1 MLQGEISYVRKTTGQ
16 ASIVTRISGHWNHFK
31 SRLLVRY
38 ALSYILIFL
47 IPLSVVTVFIY
58 ENAVKSL
65 RFEIEQANV
74 NQLNQVK
81 MTIDSRIS
89 ELLEISGKIAF
100 DEQLTPYMVR
110 HPYYSREAIRALDSY
125 KANSSILEDL
135 FLYFHGDSSIYSSLG
150 LSDLDVAFNKMYHFP
165 NWQLEQLERD
175 LNETKQPLMRPAET
189 VTVRTVRK
197 ESMLTMLVPIK
208 PNDLYPYGTL
218 VYLMKESKLTGM
230 MDSILSDY
238 AGSSY
243 IFDQTGQ
250 VLTANNRGLT
260 LAKEEIAVLAD
271 LTPGIHSLTLGGE
284 PHSVVSVKSG
294 ENGWTYTTTMPS
306 YQFFSRVAHIQTLIL
321 LVFSIAV
328 ITGVVAAMLLA
339 RKQYHPIKDLLKLA
353 ERRDSPAE
361 AENAKTRNEWEWIRQ
376 TIQSY
381 SIRIDQQNPFV
392 RQQCLLLLIKHGKPD
407 DPEINRMM
415 ESTGLRFP
423 DGPSLYFAAIIA
435 WDDQMHSSLEEGEP
449 HGEPK
454 APAYKRLQELLADL
468 PLPKLDSQVYGVEF
482 TTDNQFALLISLP
495 ERMEDHDKIRL
506 RVGQIIEA
514 IQALAAEHSDRLP
527 SIGVGTVYPELASL
541 NQSFIEAA
549 TALEYRTVGGSGQVA
564 YFERLAELPAVAGE
578 GFWISR
584 KSTLKLEQ
592 SLKQG
597 NSSVALQMI
606 TEIID
611 SIKQEAPQMYL
622 LRCLCFDLLNALL
635 RTATELGM
643 HEVLRTIPSLTS
655 FETLE
660 ELEDN
665 LGELTMQICHHV
677 ERKTETEQTSLIDD
691 IVAYVDQQFADYTL
705 SLEHLALKYS
715 ISTSYLSRSFKEK
728 TGQNFSQYIWLRRMN
743 EVIRLL
749 TTTEAPLQEIIE
761 QVGYWDAPNFIR
773 KFKKETGSTPGQ
785 YRKLHTPH
793 KVPEPPAE

>member
-1 MLQGEISYVRKTTGQ
+1 MSKPTGQ
-16 ASIVTRISGHWNHFK
+16 ASIVRRISRNWSHFK
-31 SRLLVRY
+31 SRLLFRY

-65 RFEIEQANV
+65 RIEIEQANV

-89 ELLEISGKIAF
+89 ELQEISGKIAY
-100 DEQLTPYMVR
+100 DERLTPYMVR

-135 FLYFHGDSSIYSSLG
+135 FLYFHGDTSIYSTLG
-150 LSDLDVAFNKMYHFP
+150 LSDLDVAFNKIYHFP
-165 NWQLEQLERD
+165 NWQLDQLKLD
-175 LNETKQPLMRPAET
+175 LNDTKQLLMRPAEM
-189 VTVRTVRK
+189 VTIRSVRQ

-208 PNDLYPYGTL
+208 PNDLYPNGTL
-218 VYLMKESKLTGM
+218 VYLMKESQLTGM
-230 MDSILSDY
+230 MDSILSDF

-243 IFDQTGQ
+243 ILDQTKQ
-250 VLTANNRGLT
+250 VLTANNRGST
-260 LAKEEIAVLAD
+260 LEKEEIAILAD
-271 LTPGIHSLTLGGE
+271 LTPGIHSLVLGGE
-284 PHSVVSVKSG
+284 QHSVVSVKSG
-294 ENGWTYTTTMPS
+294 ENGWTYMTTMPS
-306 YQFFSRVAHIQTLIL
+306 YQFFSRIGHIQTLIL

-328 ITGVVAAMLLA
+328 ITGIVAAMLLA

-361 AENAKTRNEWEWIRQ
+361 AENTKTRNEWEWIRQ
-376 TIQSY
+376 TIQNY

-392 RQQCLLLLIKHGKPD
+392 RQQCLLLLIKHGQPD

-415 ESTGLRFP
+415 QSAGIRFP
-423 DGPSLYFAAIIA
+423 EGPRLYFAAIIA
-435 WDDQMHSSLEEGEP
+435 WDEP
-449 HGEPK
+449 LNPLPEDEAGQPEPGVSPFK
-454 APAYKRLQELLADL
+454 GLQERLSDL
-468 PLPKLDSQVYGVEF
+468 PLPELDSQVYGVEF

-495 ERMEDHDKIRL
+495 DQREDDVKVRQ

-514 IQALAAEHSDRLP
+514 IQAVAAEHNDRLP
-527 SIGVGTVYPELASL
+527 SIGIGTVYPGLARL

-549 TALEYRTVGGSGQVA
+549 TALEYRTVGGRGQVA
-564 YFERLAELPAVAGE
+564 YFERLTDLPAVAGE

-606 TEIID
+606 AEIID

-665 LGELTMQICHHV
+665 LGELTMQICLHV

-691 IVAYVDQQFADYTL
+691 IVAYVDQQYADYTL

-715 ISTSYLSRSFKEK
+715 ISTSYLSRSFKDK
-728 TGQNFSQYIWLRRMN
+728 TGSTFSQYIWQLRMN

-785 YRKLHTPH
+785 YRKEHTPH
-793 KVPEPPAE
+793 KVPKPPVE

>member
-1 MLQGEISYVRKTTGQ
+1 MSKPTGQ
-16 ASIVTRISGHWNHFK
+16 ASIMRRISRNWSHFK
-31 SRLLVRY
+31 SRLLFRY

-65 RFEIEQANV
+65 RIEIEQANV

-81 MTIDSRIS
+81 MTIDSRVS
-89 ELLEISGKIAF
+89 ELLEISGKIAY
-100 DEQLTPYMVR
+100 DERLTPYMVR

-135 FLYFHGDSSIYSSLG
+135 FLYFHKDTSIYSTLG
-150 LSDLDVAFNKMYHFP
+150 LSDLDVAFNKIYHFP
-165 NWQLEQLERD
+165 NWQLEQLKVD
-175 LNETKQPLMRPAET
+175 LNDTRQPLMRPAET
-189 VTVRTVRK
+189 VTIRGVRQ

-208 PNDLYPYGTL
+208 PNDLYPNGTL
-218 VYLMKESKLTGM
+218 VYLMKESQLTGM
-230 MDSILSDY
+230 MDSILSDF
-238 AGSSY
+238 AGSSF
-243 IFDQTGQ
+243 IFDQTNQ
-250 VLTANNRGLT
+250 VLTANNRGST
-260 LAKEEIAVLAD
+260 LEKEEIALLAD
-271 LTPGIHSLTLGGE
+271 LTPGIHSLVLGGE
-284 PHSVVSVKSG
+284 QHSVVSVKSR
-294 ENGWTYTTTMPS
+294 ENGWTYLTTMPS
-306 YQFFSRVAHIQTLIL
+306 YQFFSRIAHIQTLIL

-339 RKQYHPIKDLLKLA
+339 RKQYHPIKDLLQLA

-376 TIQSY
+376 TIQNY

-392 RQQCLLLLIKHGKPD
+392 RQQCLLLLIKHGQPD

-415 ESTGLRFP
+415 QSAGIRFP
-423 DGPSLYFAAIIA
+423 EGPRLYFAAIVA
-435 WDDQMHSSLEEGEP
+435 WDEP
-449 HGEPK
+449 LSPLPEDEAGQAEP
-454 APAYKRLQELLADL
+454 ATLPYKRLQERLSDL
-468 PLPKLDSQVYGVEF
+468 PLPELDSQVYGVEF

-495 ERMEDHDKIRL
+495 DQREEPDQVRL
-506 RVGQIIEA
+506 RVGQIIET
-514 IQALAAEHSDRLP
+514 IQAVAAEHNDRLP
-527 SIGVGTVYPELASL
+527 SIGIGTVYPGLTRL

-643 HEVLRTIPSLTS
+643 HEALRTIPSLTS

-665 LGELTMQICHHV
+665 LGELTMQICLHV

-691 IVAYVDQQFADYTL
+691 IVAYVDQQYADYTL

-715 ISTSYLSRSFKEK
+715 ISTSYLSRSFKDK
-728 TGQNFSQYIWLRRMN
+728 TGYTFSQYIWQLRMN

-761 QVGYWDAPNFIR
+761 QVGYYDAPNFIR

-785 YRKLHTPH
+785 YRKEHTPH
-793 KVPEPPAE
+793 KVPKPPAE